1 MTSLM
6 TSLFNL
12 AICGMAAAYMYEK
25 WQARNKGGTNP
36 ENESEASQPKRAK
49 GQQSG
54 QFQLHKDLG
63 IEVLGTQFEAPDSDG
78 DSSASVIFSTEN
90 SSKHDLER
98 FIARIW
104 FETTDGHLLGGGLAE
119 IEESVS
125 TEDTSS
131 MTANVNLI
139 RLGGRT
145 EGVRTHLSIIG
156 CSAQR
161 TKLERRTLPRDEGE
175 EFVIFQSK
183 SLAEGLT
190 IEKVTVVISENE
202 DGGGQLKLFYLV
214 RNETFRSFPHIEIK
228 TKLLS
233 KTGKDLELTETAES
247 IQPFSVGVIYDY
259 IVLEKLSVLKNC
271 QIECEAVVYEPVV
284 IGEAQGTS
292 MAILEAEHNDDD
304 DDNDTYENSDSEDD
318 AAEEDSQDEL
328 DTAESGDEDE
338 DHDQETGTEVFM
350 VRNLN
355 IGFIPKE
362 WTGNEEKGDVIEI
375 GNPQFS
381 LVKELSV
388 SFGEDGKGRLDGDE
402 KKVFSEIEELYDET
416 SEDLKALAKLLTTK
430 FGIKVSCER
439 LAKAIRVVAAGSD
452 DWISESD
459 IEFIT
464 EDGPEICDGQSYLGK
479 IYVHCFD
486 LGEEKDRV
494 AAVNTQDSR

>member
-1 MTSLM
+1 MTSLIS
-6 TSLFNL
+6 SLFNL

-25 WQARNKGGTNP
+25 WQARNKGRANP
-36 ENESEASQPKRAK
+36 ENETEASQPKRAK

-63 IEVLGTQFEAPDSDG
+63 IEVQGTQFEAPDSDG
-78 DSSASVIFSTEN
+78 DPSASVIFSTEN

-131 MTANVNLI
+131 MTANVSLI

-145 EGVRTHLSIIG
+145 EGVRTHISIIG

-161 TKLERRTLPRDEGE
+161 TKLERRTLPRNEGE

-183 SLAEGLT
+183 RLAEGLT

-233 KTGKDLELTETAES
+233 KTGKDLEFTETAES

-259 IVLEKLSVLKNC
+259 IVLEKISVLKNC

-292 MAILEAEHNDDD
+292 MAILEAEQNEDDD
-304 DDNDTYENSDSEDD
+304 DSDTDENSDSEDD

-328 DTAESGDEDE
+328 DTAESGEEDKE
-338 DHDQETGTEVFM
+338 HEQEANTEVFT
-350 VRNLN
+350 VRFAMTKTDGWNLPSLLEMPADKRN
-355 IGFIPKE
+355 IAFIRSCMEFCP
-362 WTGNEEKGDVIEI
+362 DFQDIEDKI
-375 GNPQFS
+375 KS
-381 LVKELSV
+381 YEIVD
-388 SFGEDGKGRLDGDE
+388 DGL
-402 KKVFSEIEELYDET
+402 
-416 SEDLKALAKLLTTK
+416 EDLALLPDGTLEGYPHPTVRIELNEPLDAEDVRRGVFLSSYKLEIPGLND
-430 FGIKVSCER
+430 
-439 LAKAIRVVAAGSD
+439 GSPLFYED
-452 DWISESD
+452 HNGY
-459 IEFIT
+459 T
-464 EDGPEICDGQSYLGK
+464 EVID
-479 IYVHCFD
+479 
-486 LGEEKDRV
+486 
-494 AAVNTQDSR
+494 T

>member
-49 GQQSG
+49 GQQSE

-104 FETTDGHLLGGGLAE
+104 FETKDGHLLGGGLAE

-175 EFVIFQSK
+175 EFVIFQTK

-328 DTAESGDEDE
+328 DTAESEHVPLSSDAISVKNDNSAYLIFLSDSPEDIQP
-338 DHDQETGTEVFM
+338 DDLG
-350 VRNLN
+350 
-355 IGFIPKE
+355 P
-362 WTGNEEKGDVIEI
+362 
-375 GNPQFS
+375 
-381 LVKELSV
+381 LVYPGSDNV
-388 SFGEDGKGRLDGDE
+388 GAIHPPRGFGEHILTEEQMAENDGA
-402 KKVFSEIEELYDET
+402 VSIEAVAMHIAELEEVLPGYFDVY
-416 SEDLKALAKLLTTK
+416 
-430 FGIKVSCER
+430 GIH
-439 LAKAIRVVAAGSD
+439 
-452 DWISESD
+452 
-459 IEFIT
+459 T
-464 EDGPEICDGQSYLGK
+464 EDGFFVVSLEEFMKLSKVGAYSHVKVVEIDNY
-479 IYVHCFD
+479 
-486 LGEEKDRV
+486 
-494 AAVNTQDSR
+494 A

>member
-104 FETTDGHLLGGGLAE
+104 FETKDGHLLGGGLAE

-328 DTAESGDEDE
+328 DTAESGEEDE
-338 DHDQETGTEVFM
+338 EHEQEASTEVFT
-350 VRNLN
+350 VRFALTKTDGWNLPSLLEMPADKRN
-355 IGFIPKE
+355 IAFIRSCMEFCP
-362 WTGNEEKGDVIEI
+362 DFQDIEDKI
-375 GNPQFS
+375 KS
-381 LVKELSV
+381 Y
-388 SFGEDGKGRLDGDE
+388 
-402 KKVFSEIEELYDET
+402 EIVDNGL
-416 SEDLKALAKLLTTK
+416 EDLTLLPDGTLEGYPHPIVRIELNEPLDAEDVRRGVFLSSYKLEIP
-430 FGIKVSCER
+430 GINE
-439 LAKAIRVVAAGSD
+439 GSPLFYED
-452 DWISESD
+452 HNGY
-459 IEFIT
+459 T
-464 EDGPEICDGQSYLGK
+464 EVID
-479 IYVHCFD
+479 
-486 LGEEKDRV
+486 
-494 AAVNTQDSR
+494 

>member
-1 MTSLM
+1 MTSLIS
-6 TSLFNL
+6 SLFNL
-12 AICGMAAAYMYEK
+12 AICGMAAAYLYEK
-25 WQARNKGGTNP
+25 WQARNKGRANP
-36 ENESEASQPKRAK
+36 ENEPEASQPKRAK

-54 QFQLHKDLG
+54 QFQLHEDLE
-63 IEVLGTQFEAPDSDG
+63 IEVQGTQFEAPDSDG

-90 SSKHDLER
+90 TSQHDLER

-183 SLAEGLT
+183 RLAEGLT

-233 KTGKDLELTETAES
+233 KTGKDLEFTETAES

-259 IVLEKLSVLKNC
+259 IVLEKISVLKNC

-292 MAILEAEHNDDD
+292 MAILEAEQNEDDD
-304 DDNDTYENSDSEDD
+304 DSDTDENSDSEDD

-328 DTAESGDEDE
+328 DTAESGEEDE
-338 DHDQETGTEVFM
+338 EHEQEASTEVFT
-350 VRNLN
+350 VRFAMTKTDGWNLPSLLEMPADKRN
-355 IGFIPKE
+355 IAFIRSCMEFCP
-362 WTGNEEKGDVIEI
+362 DFQDIEDKI
-375 GNPQFS
+375 KS
-381 LVKELSV
+381 YEIVD
-388 SFGEDGKGRLDGDE
+388 DGL
-402 KKVFSEIEELYDET
+402 
-416 SEDLKALAKLLTTK
+416 EDLALLPDGTLEGYPHPTVRIELNEPLDAEDVRRGVFLSSYKLEIPGLND
-430 FGIKVSCER
+430 
-439 LAKAIRVVAAGSD
+439 GSPLFYED
-452 DWISESD
+452 HNGY
-459 IEFIT
+459 T
-464 EDGPEICDGQSYLGK
+464 EVID
-479 IYVHCFD
+479 
-486 LGEEKDRV
+486 
-494 AAVNTQDSR
+494 T